1 MGKIE
6 KVNRF
11 NVLSYQYRWLF
22 AVALV
27 FFVFVVFMLK
37 GIKNDTFIEDANKEL
52 RQLFSERQGALGDFL
67 ESNEVNLRV
76 LLELSE
82 FKKNIEK
89 LRISD
94 LLERGKALEELRG
107 AFLHHQK
114 EVHYRNTFIL
124 SSEGEMLFAL
134 EHQNAPFFQFLNE
147 SIEGEKKDT
156 QEQAQGEKQRVLK
169 SVFER
174 VRMTLAP
181 AYSEF
186 IYDQKEKRPFLYLV
200 VPILYENQEPIFV
213 VVEVDHG
220 EIYKITSNFE
230 GLGETGEI
238 VLGKHVGNSVVL
250 VAPTRKNKQIAF
262 KSLIS
267 LKSKNAIPIISA
279 SKGIEGS
286 GQFLDYLE
294 DPIYAVW
301 GFIPQLNLGM
311 VVKKDV
317 SELVQKKVLF
327 SFFIF
332 LSITLALIS
341 LFLFIYGFLHVKGK
355 GMTAKGDDVLRVR
368 KHFLHILFWLSLF
381 VLSLT
386 FLYQQFVH
394 YQATNFVE
402 KQEEQFLA
410 IAEQQIDHS
419 LKNIEGI
426 AYAFAKDYQTERI
439 KAAQIEQRLDRD
451 LREHPEILG
460 VSVAYK
466 PYKYAENKKL
476 HAPFYYRSGEKIFQS
491 SLDRYTDYAK
501 PFNRET
507 SWYIPTLKEK
517 RHWSQPFYEKLSQ
530 QLVVSFS
537 VPFYGPKDTEE
548 KDPLG
553 IVTVYYPLSSIKKL
567 VNYYDIG
574 FSGYYFLL
582 SDKGQYIYHPFDGYA
597 ENQIGLYDIA
607 RKLESDHLISLEKM
621 IASEKRGHIAF
632 KDPRHGGTT
641 LIHFETLPQSKWVIA
656 KQSSKEELLSGQ
668 FDSKTEKLFL
678 FLEIIVCLIFLA
690 LLLGRFYLLTTPCIR
705 VSLGAVAL
713 VLGVGNMILWG
724 FIYENSTKQED
735 TGLRVTDPLT
745 LNVFIDEQLEKAQAL
760 DEPLPMQ
767 LPTGFYIKVLDM
779 DKETQLVSFNANL
792 WQSLEGSVRK
802 RDDLFGFTLPQAVSL
817 KLKRNQEK
825 DFNDKKT
832 KLWDLKVKLF
842 QDFSYKYYPFDTHRL
857 KIHIEPDN
865 NQKNIVFV
873 PDLEAYRFISP
884 KAKPGLSKDIRV
896 SGFTITE
903 SYFSY
908 QPLVTNTNFGFEDQ
922 SMSNA
927 RTLINFVVS
936 LKRNVL
942 DSAVVYFC
950 PLLLILF
957 FLFVTL
963 LALEKWASSSFGAVS
978 ALLFTLVLLQ
988 RALRLSLGSNEIV
1001 YIEYLF
1007 FATYIMLL
1015 LAVIYIIL
1023 SFLYPKL
1030 AKRNSLFNTFV
1041 ISSYWPILFSLWI
1054 FSTIYVF
1061 YLT

>member
-1 MGKIE
+1 MGEIGKT
-6 KVNRF
+6 NRF
-11 NVLSYQYRWLF
+11 NVFSYQCRWLF
-22 AVALV
+22 AIGFV
-27 FFVFVVFMLK
+27 FFVFVAFMLK
-37 GIKNDTFIEDANKEL
+37 GVKDSTFVKESNEEL
-52 RQLFSERQGALGDFL
+52 RQLFSERQGDLRDFL
-67 ESNEVNLRV
+67 ESNEVNLQI
-76 LLELSE
+76 LLEAPE

-89 LRISD
+89 LGASD
-94 LLERGKALEELRG
+94 SFEREKVLEELRES
-107 AFLHHQK
+107 FRYHRK

-124 SSEGEMLFAL
+124 SSTGQLLFEL
-134 EHQNAPFFQFLNE
+134 EHNNAASFRFLNE
-147 SIEGEKKDT
+147 DVAEQGDQEK
-156 QEQAQGEKQRVLK
+156 GEKQRALK
-169 SVFER
+169 NVFER

-186 IYDQKEKRPFLYLV
+186 IYDQKEKKPFLYLV
-200 VPILYENQEPIFV
+200 VPVLYEKAEPLFV

-220 EIYKITSNFE
+220 EIYKIASDFD

-267 LKSKNAIPIISA
+267 LKSKSAIPIIRA

-311 VVKKDV
+311 VVKKDI
-317 SELVQKKVLF
+317 SELVRQTFLF

-332 LSITLALIS
+332 FSIALALIS
-341 LFLFIYGFLHVKGK
+341 FLLFIYGFLHVKGK
-355 GMTAKGDDVLRVR
+355 GITAKGQDVLRVR
-368 KHFLHILFWLSLF
+368 KHFLQILFWLSF
-381 VLSLT
+381 CVLSLT
-386 FLYQQFVH
+386 FLYQQFLH

-402 KQEEQFLA
+402 KQEEQYLA
-410 IAEQQIDHS
+410 IAQQQIEHS
-419 LKNIEGI
+419 LKNVEGI

-439 KAAQIEQRLDRD
+439 NASQVDQRLDRD

-466 PYKYAENKKL
+466 PYQYVRNQKL
-476 HAPFYYRSGEKIFQS
+476 YAPFYYRSGQKISQR
-491 SLDRYTDYAK
+491 SLESYTDYTK
-501 PFNRET
+501 PFNKET
-507 SWYIPTLKEK
+507 SWYLPTLKEK
-517 RHWSQPFYEKLSQ
+517 RHWSQPFYEHLSQ

-537 VPFYGPKDTEE
+537 VPFYGPQDRDE
-548 KDPLG
+548 KNPLG
-553 IVTVYYPLSSIKKL
+553 VVTVYYPLSTIKKL

-582 SDKGQYIYHPFDGYA
+582 SEKGQYIYHPFDGYA
-597 ENQIGLYDIA
+597 ENKIKLSDIA
-607 RKLESDHLISLEKM
+607 RSLESKHLISLEKM
-621 IASEKRGHIAF
+621 ISSNQKGSIQF
-632 KDPRHGGTT
+632 KDPRAGGTT
-641 LIHFETLPQSKWVIA
+641 LIHFETLPYSKWVIA

-668 FDSKTEKLFL
+668 FDSETEKLIL
-678 FLEIIVCLIFLA
+678 FIEIIVCLIFLA
-690 LLLGRFYLLTTPCIR
+690 LMLGRFYLFTVPCIR
-705 VSLGAVAL
+705 VSLGMMAL
-713 VLGVGNMILWG
+713 ILGIGNMVLWG
-724 FIYENSTKQED
+724 FIYENATKQGETD
-735 TGLRVTDPLT
+735 LKITDPLT
-745 LNVFIDEQLEKAQAL
+745 LNVFLDEQLEKAQTL
-760 DEPLPMQ
+760 DEPLPTQ

-792 WQSLEGSVRK
+792 WQSLEGKSREQ
-802 RDDLFGFTLPQAVSL
+802 DDLFGFTLPQAAVLEL
-817 KLKRNQEK
+817 KKSQEK
-825 DFNDKKT
+825 DFKDRKT
-832 KLWDLKVKLF
+832 KLWDLKAKLY
-842 QDFSYKYYPFDTHRL
+842 QNFSYKYYPFDTHRL
-857 KIHIEPDN
+857 KIHIEPHN
-865 NQKNIVFV
+865 RQKNLVFV
-873 PDLEAYRFISP
+873 PDLESYRFISP
-884 KAKPGLSKDIRV
+884 RAKPGLSKDIHV
-896 SGFTITE
+896 SGFTISE

-927 RTLINFVVS
+927 QTIINFVIS
-936 LKRNVL
+936 LKRNIL

-963 LALEKWASSSFGAVS
+963 LALEKWAASSFGAVS

-1030 AKRNSLFNTFV
+1030 AKRNSLFNAFI
-1041 ISSYWPILFSLWI
+1041 ISTYWPVLFSMWL